1 MRRKGPESGL
11 AVPIHGADG
20 VAGILTV
27 HRTSPNPF
35 SDDDETALSLLAA
48 LVGGALRE
56 TALVEQAHGSL
67 VDAVESLEDGLLL
80 YDANDRLVLA
90 NRRVCE
96 LVPAVADLLQ
106 PGVRFEEVVRA
117 AAARGYYRDA
127 GGAVDDVVSN
137 RLAREMR
144 PDGRIEMHLED
155 GRVVQVK
162 ETRTRDGG
170 RLILVTDITELRRT
184 TAALEVSERNYR
196 LMVDGVDDIMY
207 RTDANGLFTYVNPRV
222 EEVLGWTAE
231 EIVGT
236 HYLDLIDPAYRVA
249 AGRFYLRQFG
259 RHIPT
264 TYYEFPATA
273 RDGSLVWVGQHVRLV
288 EEDGEI
294 VGALSVARDITARR
308 RAEAHDRDRLRIVE
322 GIARNAPLHET
333 LEHSSACSSGGR
345 RAGRAR
351 WC

>member
-1 MRRKGPESGL
+1 M
-11 AVPIHGADG
+11 
-20 VAGILTV
+20 
-27 HRTSPNPF
+27 
-35 SDDDETALSLLAA
+35 
-48 LVGGALRE
+48 
-56 TALVEQAHGSL
+56 

-196 LMVDGVDDIMY
+196 LMVDGVDDIIY

-236 HYLDLIDPAYRVA
+236 HYLDLIDPALPGGGGALLPAPVRPAHPDHLLRVPGHGQRRLARLGRPARA
-249 AGRFYLRQFG
+249 AGRG
-259 RHIPT
+259 RR
-264 TYYEFPATA
+264 
-273 RDGSLVWVGQHVRLV
+273 RDRR
-288 EEDGEI
+288 
-294 VGALSVARDITARR
+294 GALGRQGHHGAPPGRGPRPRPPADRR
-308 RAEAHDRDRLRIVE
+308 GDRTER
-322 GIARNAPLHET
+322 
-333 LEHSSACSSGGR
+333 SA
-345 RAGRAR
+345 A
-351 WC
+351 